1 MEEKTKTLEERKV
14 EALETIAFALNEFV
28 SQCVSGNGY
37 LLVGT
42 IQTNFV

>member
-14 EALETIAFALNEFV
+14 EALEEIASALNEFV

-42 IQTNFV
+42 IETNFV